1 MNLSKNILI
10 TGNGGV
16 GKSSLIDLLNNKKFS
31 KKYIPTTEIKS
42 TEIKSNNGSN
52 YTFYEYPGQWQYSPI
67 NMDLSN
73 IDLHIIMYDLTNKTS
88 FEKVKFWKEKVEK
101 HNISVLI
108 VGNKIDSKYRK
119 IIDNS
124 SINISVKNKVNIDKL
139 LEFIDYILQ

>member
-1 MNLSKNILI
+1 MNSSKNILI

-31 KKYIPTTEIKS
+31 KKYISTTEIKS
-42 TEIKSNNGSN
+42 TNGSN
-52 YTFYEYPGQWQYSPI
+52 YNFYEYPGQLQYSPI
-67 NMDLSN
+67 DIDLSN
-73 IDLHIIMYDLTNKTS
+73 IYLNIIMYDVTNNIS